1 MASTRQDILKMI
13 EALPDDVTLDD
24 VMAEL
29 YFRTRVD
36 EGLRQLDSG
45 QALPHSEVKG
55 RLSQWLAD

>member
-1 MASTRQDILKMI
+1 MASTKQDILKMI

-45 QALPHSEVKG
+45 A
-55 RLSQWLAD
+55 